1 MTDEELDRMLSPL
14 RSAHTTMDDI
24 CNLLLDVLPTLVL
37 ENRELRDRVK
47 ELEDRHD

>member
-24 CNLLLDVLPTLVL
+24 CILLLDVLPELVQENQELRERVQRL
-37 ENRELRDRVK
+37 ENK
-47 ELEDRHD
+47 T